1 MEQHMVVRT
10 CFNGVHA
17 IEYVDGKP
25 AVFNELA
32 DAELLALQ
40 LRASRP
46 GEKYRVIDF
55 KAK

>member
-1 MEQHMVVRT
+1 MELHMVVRT

-25 AVFNELA
+25 AVYVEPA

-46 GEKYRVIDF
+46 GEKYRVVAF
-55 KAK
+55 KAR